1 MIRIKTRSK
10 KIKIMRQPS
19 PFLARHSVLGRGEH
33 AGQGAVRRGP
43 YSATA
48 RQSARPLDETD
59 ASTSPQPAFSG
70 EGWLWDEKTKL
81 EHGELRGANYFI
93 TTTTTTQPRVAKPI
107 TTTTP
112 RRRHD
117 HYGLLHGHHCDC
129 FCN

>member
-1 MIRIKTRSK
+1 
-10 KIKIMRQPS
+10 MRQPS

-70 EGWLWDEKTKL
+70 EGWPWDEKAKL
-81 EHGELRGANYFI
+81 EHGEPRGANYFI
-93 TTTTTTQPRVAKPI
+93 TATTTTQPKSSTADHDDD
-107 TTTTP
+107 TTTTT
-112 RRRHD
+112 
-117 HYGLLHGHHCDC
+117 
-129 FCN
+129 